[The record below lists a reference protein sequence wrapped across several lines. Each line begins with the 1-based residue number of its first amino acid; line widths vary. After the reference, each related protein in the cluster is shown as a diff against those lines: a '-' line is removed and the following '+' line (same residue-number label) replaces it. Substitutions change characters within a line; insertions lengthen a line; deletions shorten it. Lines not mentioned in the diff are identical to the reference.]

1 MRKRR
6 KIETIIVI
14 ILILL
19 LFLSAFTILNKHK
32 IKNSNLLN
40 KSNINEENKQSVESV
55 NKETLNGETN
65 GKTSSLLALIE
76 AEDICGDTWLE
87 TMNASVHELKISLSS
102 LEKDSYEYEMYFEL
116 IENLENF
123 NSLQQ
128 EDEEKINQAIVATK
142 NSIEKILEFRG
153 ETYE

>member
-19 LFLSAFTILNKHK
+19 LFLIAFTILNKHK

-40 KSNINEENKQSVESV
+40 TRNINAVNKQPVNNASVFD
-55 NKETLNGETN
+55 ETSGN
-65 GKTSSLLALIE
+65 TSTLLSLFE
-76 AEDICGDTWLE
+76 AEDICGDAWLE
-87 TMNASVHELKISLSS
+87 TMNESVHELKINLNS
-102 LEKDSYEYEMYFEL
+102 LEKDSYEYVMYFEL
-116 IENLENF
+116 IKNLENF

-128 EDEEKINQAIVATK
+128 EDVEKVNSAIVTTK